1 MADKAIAAIKTD
13 QTLPDL
19 PRGEVEEAKKQG
31 ALDAVRESA
40 KTRFATTDGVGV
52 TEDVSDTPQATYDV
66 FHLTHLLDLDPAQLK
81 KVLNGKA
88 GPGFAIPSQGQ
99 VGGLLE
105 VERSG
110 KNRTDVVEVLL
121 DVLGIESPYA
131 VTDAGPAYTNDVTRI
146 GFKRG

>member
-31 ALDAVRESA
+31 AL
-40 KTRFATTDGVGV
+40 
-52 TEDVSDTPQATYDV
+52 DVSDTPQATYDV